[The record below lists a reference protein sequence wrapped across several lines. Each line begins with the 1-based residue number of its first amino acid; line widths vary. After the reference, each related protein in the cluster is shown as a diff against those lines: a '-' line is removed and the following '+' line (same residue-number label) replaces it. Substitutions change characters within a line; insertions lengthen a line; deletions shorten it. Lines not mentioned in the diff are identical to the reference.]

1 MVIFGHH
8 MCTEVAQKL
17 LDCLSKFAD
26 EMQVS
31 IAISKQRLQADDPA
45 SLFEVII
52 LYQNGEMVLTSPTF
66 GSVDVS
72 QTEMTREQL
81 CVIRGSVRV
90 FRTELEV
97 ALRSIQREDSIC
109 AYHRKMIDC
118 PA

>member
-1 MVIFGHH
+1 

-26 EMQVS
+26 EMQVA
-31 IAISKQRLQADDPA
+31 IAISKQRLHANDPA

-52 LYQNGEMVLTSPTF
+52 LYQNGEMMLTSPTF

-72 QTEMTREQL
+72 ETAMTREQL
-81 CVIRGSVRV
+81 CIIRGSVRV
-90 FRTELEV
+90 FRTELEI
-97 ALRSIQREDSIC
+97 ALRSTQREDSIR
-109 AYHRKMIDC
+109 AYHQEMIDC